1 MNKVKRECRLEIAAE
16 QTIVGKADGKAG
28 PTVWKPDLCPL
39 RKGTGSLR
47 MEQLEIL

>member
-1 MNKVKRECRLEIAAE
+1 MNKVKRECRLGIAAE

-39 RKGTGSLR
+39 RKGAGNLKK
-47 MEQLEIL
+47 EQLGIL